1 VAGLIKICENNAM
14 ALIFQVRKKKRGFL
28 GSFQSGAN
36 NLLSGTMTS
45 TAFWTSL
52 GRQAAVSKG
61 GLGVGQKI
69 KKCFV

>member
-1 VAGLIKICENNAM
+1 MAGLIKIGKKNAM
-14 ALIFQVRKKKRGFL
+14 AAILQVLKRKRDFL

-36 NLLSGTMTS
+36 SLLSGTIVS
-45 TAFWTSL
+45 TTYWTSL

-69 KKCFV
+69 KKRFV

>member
-1 VAGLIKICENNAM
+1 MAGLIKICKKNAM
-14 ALIFQVRKKKRGFL
+14 ALVLQVLKKKAGLL

-36 NLLSGTMTS
+36 SLLSGTIAP

-69 KKCFV
+69 KNV